1 MQGTNVSLLVAF
13 EFTLVGFDIFGEGGG
28 GQKEYSGVCLF
39 FDRVRAATMCRL
51 LVKLGYPRP
60 GTLVLGIMGQD

>member
-1 MQGTNVSLLVAF
+1 MYFV
-13 EFTLVGFDIFGEGGG
+13 VGVGGGGGG

-51 LVKLGYPRP
+51 LVNFNWDTLGLALWYWGSWDKTRV
-60 GTLVLGIMGQD
+60 LVLN